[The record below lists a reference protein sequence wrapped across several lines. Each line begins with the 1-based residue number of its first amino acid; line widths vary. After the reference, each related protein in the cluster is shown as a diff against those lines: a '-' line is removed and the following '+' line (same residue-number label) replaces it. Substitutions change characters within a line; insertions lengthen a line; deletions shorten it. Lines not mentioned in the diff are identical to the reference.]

1 MAQIYPHVICLPY
14 TCTIVYQ
21 AQGHLPETVS
31 AWPEFIRRRTPLTY
45 DWPAFL
51 PLSFPEILPVF
62 RFRQE
67 ASFAATVV
75 SAQSLPLIV
84 AIDRV
89 QIAHTYKSGRSTTR
103 YTRPIDPVRKTSVTP
118 TRRAC

>member
-1 MAQIYPHVICLPY
+1 LYTKHKVIYLKQLAQ
-14 TCTIVYQ
+14 
-21 AQGHLPETVS
+21 
-31 AWPEFIRRRTPLTY
+31 WPEFIRRRTPLTY

-75 SAQSLPLIV
+75 SAQSLPLI
-84 AIDRV
+84 
-89 QIAHTYKSGRSTTR
+89 
-103 YTRPIDPVRKTSVTP
+103 
-118 TRRAC
+118 CCN